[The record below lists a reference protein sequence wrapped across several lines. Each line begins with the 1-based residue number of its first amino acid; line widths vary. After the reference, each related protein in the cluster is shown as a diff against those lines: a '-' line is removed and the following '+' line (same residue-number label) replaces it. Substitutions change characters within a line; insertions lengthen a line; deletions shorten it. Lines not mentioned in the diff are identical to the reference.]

1 MVENLLKKYREIA
14 QGTIMKKKHTD
25 IYITIVFPHIVSAE
39 TILFEFVN
47 RREFK

>member
-14 QGTIMKKKHTD
+14 QGTIMKKNTL